1 LEELKKQNPE
11 LAKILNATDTATS
24 AWAKYQLALKGVNL
38 DLQNLSATA
47 AESALKLQAVIEIQ
61 TLKTLKGNDAV
72 KKQYNEYD
80 KLTKRIKSLRSAAE
94 GQSVKEQ
101 IDSRKSIELLNERI
115 KKIKEAA
122 DAKIKALRSQAQA
135 ENDQLELQKLQL
147 EYQEAIA
154 RGDQDAAARA
164 QITLQQ
170 FTNQVQ
176 TKKAEESIIAKAELE
191 IKPLQDQIDKLN
203 NKNKELADKA
213 ALAGESLSKLE
224 GQAST
229 LKDKLSNLEK
239 TLSSA
244 TFNKL
249 RMGDDYEGSAT
260 EQDDLAATETA
271 RRDLGLKKSVVTVT
285 GAAHPRS
292 NVTSRTTVLDI
303 PGGAKDMINKTAV
316 NTMAVSAQ
324 VVNLIGDVKSGGGRG
339 AEGYTRSDSKQ
350 IPQNASYK
358 TKDKGLLDD
367 NAKRSILLANPDLG
381 NGSFFEYNGR
391 KYKVNSVVRS
401 NYQGIPYIQSMDV
414 VAQKSLGGA
423 IAAGQTYMFN
433 DRIGPLG
440 AQKEGFIPNIAKA
453 AMSGFIYPNINTMP
467 TYNVPTNQKG
477 GVNIQNSPS
486 SNNIYNIDIAL
497 NGTNVTVDDVMRKF
511 EEKMAS
517 INARQ
522 GRAAAVKPVVKSS
535 IGA

>member
-1 LEELKKQNPE
+1 
-11 LAKILNATDTATS
+11 
-24 AWAKYQLALKGVNL
+24 
-38 DLQNLSATA
+38 
-47 AESALKLQAVIEIQ
+47 
-61 TLKTLKGNDAV
+61 
-72 KKQYNEYD
+72 
-80 KLTKRIKSLRSAAE
+80 
-94 GQSVKEQ
+94 
-101 IDSRKSIELLNERI
+101 
-115 KKIKEAA
+115 
-122 DAKIKALRSQAQA
+122 
-135 ENDQLELQKLQL
+135 
-147 EYQEAIA
+147 
-154 RGDQDAAARA
+154 
-164 QITLQQ
+164 
-170 FTNQVQ
+170 
-176 TKKAEESIIAKAELE
+176 
-191 IKPLQDQIDKLN
+191 
-203 NKNKELADKA
+203 LADKA
-213 ALAGESLSKLE
+213 ALAGESLSKLQE
-224 GQAST
+224 KAGA
-229 LKDKLSNLEK
+229 LKDKLSGLEK
-239 TLSSA
+239 ALSSA
-244 TFNKL
+244 VFNKL
-249 RMGDDYEGSAT
+249 IMGDAYEGS
-260 EQDDLAATETA
+260 EQQKADLAAVETG
-271 RRDLGLKKSVVTVT
+271 RRDLGMSKSVVTVT
-285 GAAHPRS
+285 GRSHPKS
-292 NVTSRTTVLDI
+292 TVTSRTTVLDT
-303 PGGAKDMINKTAV
+303 PGGAKDLTSKIV
-316 NTMAVSAQ
+316 QTMSVQAQ
-324 VVNLIGDVKSGGGRG
+324 VVNLVGNIKSGGAAPAG
-339 AEGYTRSDSKQ
+339 GYTRDMPKK
-350 IPQNASYK
+350 IDPNTSYK
-358 TKDKGLLDD
+358 TNDKGLLDD
-367 NAKRSILLANPDLG
+367 NAKRSILMANPELG